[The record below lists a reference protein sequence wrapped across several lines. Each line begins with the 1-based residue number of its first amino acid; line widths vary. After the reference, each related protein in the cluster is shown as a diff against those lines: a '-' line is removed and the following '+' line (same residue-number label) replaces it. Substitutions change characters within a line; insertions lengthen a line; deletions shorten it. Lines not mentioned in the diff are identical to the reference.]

1 MKKLLLIGL
10 AVILFTACQTGDGT
24 SFSRTSAEID
34 VVKTLINDYHEGN
47 WESWANHYAD
57 TAKIYH
63 NTWKEDG
70 GISAQELSEGFKETL
85 ANFSSY
91 GFEEDAENDLPWV
104 EQVVNDNGNTWV
116 YFWGNWKGTLA
127 ANNKEL
133 EVPVALA
140 FRFADGKIV
149 REEGFYNMAEI
160 AAAMAEI
167 EKAKEAESTEEGE
180 SEEDSE

>member
-1 MKKLLLIGL
+1 
-10 AVILFTACQTGDGT
+10 
-24 SFSRTSAEID
+24 
-34 VVKTLINDYHEGN
+34 
-47 WESWANHYAD
+47 
-57 TAKIYH
+57 
-63 NTWKEDG
+63 
-70 GISAQELSEGFKETL
+70 
-85 ANFSSY
+85 
-91 GFEEDAENDLPWV
+91 
-104 EQVVNDNGNTWV
+104 VVNDNGNTWV